1 MIWISSRKTRL
12 IKYGLFFWVL
22 NTAVTGF
29 CTKEDTL
36 VAWDPVSVFKIQL
49 ILNAGLPE
57 GKLCISRSKLQSFY
71 LTDGDVIVGRKEIE
85 TDSFYVIEVEQD
97 LAEEISCKERVLV
110 FKRDVQNVRLEA
122 ESGRPGI

>member
-29 CTKEDTL
+29 CTKEDSQ

-57 GKLCISRSKLQSFY
+57 ARLSLAHSPLKAFY
-71 LTDGDVIVGRKEIE
+71 LNDGNAIIGKTEIE
-85 TDSFYVIEVEQD
+85 TDSFYVIQVEQD
-97 LAEEISCKERVLV
+97 LAEQIPAGENVLV
-110 FKRDVQNVRLEA
+110 FRRDLRY
-122 ESGRPGI
+122 IK